1 MFLPIAYIGAPIAR
15 RKGGSRGQPAI
26 NHRVA
31 AFVHSGEM
39 VHEPVPP
46 ISTDHAS
53 PDASAMAVSP
63 MPVIRALLIGGITG
77 ALALML
83 FVLLAHVSM
92 SGDREA
98 IAHAVRDGFASG
110 ALKAHESGWRFGDVE
125 IGAHQYN
132 DCLILYQAID
142 DRAPVNQR
150 AITPLSAPVGTENLC
165 QATLTLAQGEASDTP
180 RFYHNYLHAHTSL
193 ARILVPVMGV
203 EGLRG
208 FYKLTISLMLVA
220 GIAFAVIGLAQR
232 RRVTENAFWLLL
244 FAIFSRWFGLESFG
258 QSLGHGPADAILLGF
273 LLFLSRASRD
283 RPIGERVAVVASAI
297 FGALTLAFE
306 FLTGGIP
313 LGLAAIIGCVPM
325 AVVSSAHL
333 ASTVRDSVLAFIA
346 AIATMAVGK
355 LLLIAIFFGTA
366 PLSAAIGQLLFRT
379 GVSHAPN
386 LDGTA
391 GWGEFFGRVWAG
403 LDALAPGMHWLTVAM
418 LTAAIAVGIWGYGQL
433 RRADSAQLRLRAT
446 ALAAS
451 AIVIPAW
458 MVLMWQHTAQH
469 AWFMDRILIWILV
482 AGWGLF
488 LLALVS
494 APTPKTADKVM
505 AGN

>member
-1 MFLPIAYIGAPIAR
+1 
-15 RKGGSRGQPAI
+15 
-26 NHRVA
+26 
-31 AFVHSGEM
+31 M
-39 VHEPVPP
+39 VHGHATPVS
-46 ISTDHAS
+46 IE
-53 PDASAMAVSP
+53 DASLDATAPSAP
-63 MPVIRALLIGGITG
+63 RRAAIRALAIGAITG

-92 SGDREA
+92 SGDRDA

-110 ALKAHESGWRFGDVE
+110 ALKADDSGWRFGDVE

-142 DRAPVNQR
+142 DRASVTQR
-150 AITPLSAPVGTENLC
+150 GITPLSAPVGTENLC
-165 QATLTLAQGEASDTP
+165 RATLTLAEGKATDTP

-193 ARILVPVMGV
+193 ARLLVPVMGV

-208 FYKLTISLMLVA
+208 FYKLVLSLMLVA
-220 GIAFAVIGLAQR
+220 GMAFAAIGLAQR
-232 RRVTENAFWLLL
+232 RRVAENAFWLLL
-244 FAIFSRWFGLESFG
+244 FALFSRWFGLESFG
-258 QSLGHGPADAILLGF
+258 QSLGHGPSDAVLLGF

-283 RPIGERVAVVASAI
+283 APIGGRGAVVASAI

-313 LGLAAIIGCVPM
+313 LGLAAIIGCIPI
-325 AVVSSAHL
+325 AVGPSARL
-333 ASTVRDSVLAFIA
+333 ASTVRDCVLAFIA

-366 PLSAAIGQLLFRT
+366 PLAAAIGQFLFRT

-391 GWGEFFGRVWAG
+391 GWSEFFGRVWAG

-418 LTAAIAVGIWGYGQL
+418 LLGAVVAGIWGYGQL
-433 RRADSAQLRLRAT
+433 RRAESAQLRLRAT

-488 LLALVS
+488 LLALLPGPS
-494 APTPKTADKVM
+494 IK
-505 AGN
+505 AGNEI